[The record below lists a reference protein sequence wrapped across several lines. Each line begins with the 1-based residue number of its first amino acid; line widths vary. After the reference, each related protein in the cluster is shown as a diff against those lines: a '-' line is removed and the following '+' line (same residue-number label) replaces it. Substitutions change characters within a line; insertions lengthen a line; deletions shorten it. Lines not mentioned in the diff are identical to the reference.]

1 MLRSISAEKN
11 ILSQGLKALYL
22 KKLSMLSKDQH
33 CLEAIIEAIDRI
45 IEYTSNFKSA
55 DDFNNDHVNFDAT
68 MMNFVVI
75 GEMVD
80 KLSEGFKKQ
89 NSQVEWI
96 KIKGFRNIVAH
107 DYFGIDA
114 EEVWQIIKNKIP
126 YLKIEISNL
135 LS

>member
-1 MLRSISAEKN
+1 MLT
-11 ILSQGLKALYL
+11 
-22 KKLSMLSKDQH
+22 KDH
-33 CLEAIIEAIDRI
+33 LCLESILEATDRI
-45 IEYTSNFKSA
+45 IEYTSGFDSA
-55 DDFNNDHVNFDAT
+55 DNFNNDYRNFDAT

-80 KLSEGFKKQ
+80 KLSADFKRDHT
-89 NSQVEWI
+89 NIEWI

-126 YLKIEISNL
+126 DLKSEIKRLIDEFLIVHMNILKESLKIYKS
-135 LS
+135 

>member
-1 MLRSISAEKN
+1 MLT
-11 ILSQGLKALYL
+11 
-22 KKLSMLSKDQH
+22 KDQH
-33 CLEAIIEAIDRI
+33 CLESIFDATNRI
-45 IEYTSNFKSA
+45 IEYTTGIKSA
-55 DDFNNDHVNFDAT
+55 DEFNNDYRNFDAT

-80 KLSEGFKKQ
+80 KLSDDYKRKHPEI
-89 NSQVEWI
+89 EWI

-126 YLKIEISNL
+126 DLKSDISL
-135 LS
+135 LLE

>member
-1 MLRSISAEKN
+1 MLT
-11 ILSQGLKALYL
+11 
-22 KKLSMLSKDQH
+22 KDHH
-33 CLEAIIEAIDRI
+33 CLESIIEAVDRI
-45 IEYTSNFKSA
+45 IEYTSGFDSA
-55 DDFNNDHVNFDAT
+55 DDFNNDYRNFDAT

-80 KLSEGFKKQ
+80 KISDDFKKDHD
-89 NSQVEWI
+89 NIEWI

-126 YLKIEISNL
+126 NLKTEIQIL
-135 LS
+135 LD

>member
-1 MLRSISAEKN
+1 M
-11 ILSQGLKALYL
+11 
-22 KKLSMLSKDQH
+22 
-33 CLEAIIEAIDRI
+33 
-45 IEYTSNFKSA
+45 
-55 DDFNNDHVNFDAT
+55 DDYRNFDAA

-80 KLSEGFKKQ
+80 KISDEFKK
-89 NSQVEWI
+89 NNDKIEWI

-126 YLKIEISNL
+126 TLKSEIKGL
-135 LS
+135 MP

>member
-1 MLRSISAEKN
+1 MLT
-11 ILSQGLKALYL
+11 
-22 KKLSMLSKDQH
+22 KDQH
-33 CLEAIIEAIDRI
+33 CLESIIEATDRI
-45 IEYTSNFKSA
+45 IEYTSGIKSA
-55 DDFNNDHVNFDAT
+55 DDFNNDYRNFDAT

-80 KLSEGFKKQ
+80 KLSYDFKKKH
-89 NSQVEWI
+89 SDIEWT

-126 YLKIEISNL
+126 SLKTDIKHLME
-135 LS
+135 